1 MLLPNPPAGGSAR
14 HLVITH
20 AAAILNGDE
29 LPELQPGE
37 QQLFS
42 FFKPGL
48 EAGIHTINVKQE
60 IDVGDKMELPSDQNP
75 QVPQKFNVIAPR
87 FTLPA
92 GSVHSTYP
100 PSGRADHVETLPHI
114 VLMDQHLPWE
124 RTASKVTPVPD
135 DRARNKVPW
144 LAVVVF
150 TQEELRLEESILKN
164 GIFSEIPKFEATQ
177 DTTLAINMQI
187 SDILK
192 TKDTTSPITK
202 LDDLDLTART
212 DVIFLKKE
220 LFTSLVTT
228 YDDDGNPKTPQP
240 VPDVSRYKFLAHVRN
255 TNTQGMAEACL
266 TDGHFSI
273 VVSHRVGPINI
284 TQPTPVVVHLISIE
298 GVENMTLPITTQFVA
313 LSSLQSWTYTCLP
326 PSSLNVLEMFRG
338 LGNTLDVLRAPKS
351 IIEAVLNVPKG
362 NTEAAPGA
370 PEQTTKELRSREQ
383 GAARVAARLMD
394 GYSLVK
400 YYTQSG
406 EETVALTRSPFTPTT
421 IPHPLADWKLLSTFG
436 TDLQI
441 FDQEAGV
448 MDITYSS
455 AWQLGKTLGLADQTF
470 GAALGRVRTLVYDKG
485 MNNAKAEALTEV
497 EGYQTRAQTLKSL
510 AKSMQTLTA
519 LPEGNLLMGEGKM
532 LDRWQRPAVKTLDLS
547 FGSPAV
553 NFVKHAGG
561 VMQTLART
569 ADGEGHEFYNE
580 VNSPYST
587 DWMIVFKWVQDKM
600 SLVGIPA
607 HYLITD
613 PSHLPRESLRF
624 FHIDP
629 NWVDALIDG
638 ALSVANHFDKQ
649 EDFIRDSIKVTINK
663 YLATVNP
670 KLGYAPQIP
679 TYGFLLRSDLCS
691 QFPDLAVSTT
701 HTNRAPLLRHE
712 NIDDGVMLCL
722 FDRVPSGP
730 EFESLKFTQPPH
742 QQCFSVGGS
751 LDANSLLTQ
760 YRTVYTDRK
769 EGDPDQVDITERV
782 SKKGEKK
789 PVFLWG
795 KDAEIRTLR
804 FPAWADDVFEN
815 IKKGM
820 NAVVPGSF
828 IDIHPAGATLPYPG
842 AALAGIQL
850 GTPVYW
856 MQIELKDRTA
866 LKSLVP
872 PDSLQPGPRSLK
884 MMQARVPI
892 PTEAVPVEPPAPKA
906 APVPMASL
914 PPFGKRIRPAPL
926 PATAPPPHFRF
937 LRTSA
942 PRPPLTTPPLPPH
955 PAPTPKPEPPHL
967 IAAAAVATTG
977 NDHDPS
983 GPVTFVYSVYPIDG
997 YAENEVPSA
1006 GDAAIGQDLIF
1017 SIVLQSGWDN
1027 DLTLDELT
1035 VRVPRGEI
1043 NATPATLL
1051 KEYNGPGATMLNNL
1065 RFNVLLQFEE
1075 GSTELLLRLLPRSTK
1090 GGVPVSTIREM
1101 SFILS
1106 MVKVHQRQET
1116 TTIIINVEE
1125 KYSNGT
1131 KTTKT
1136 CRVRL
1141 LGAED

>member
-20 AAAILNGDE
+20 AASILNGDK
-29 LPELQPGE
+29 LPDLKPGE

-48 EAGIHTINVKQE
+48 EAGIHTVNVKQDINVDGE
-60 IDVGDKMELPSDQNP
+60 KKSLPDSENLQIP
-75 QVPQKFNVIAPR
+75 QQFNVIAPR

-100 PSGRADHVETLPHI
+100 PSGHADHVETLPHI

-124 RTASKVTPVPD
+124 RVASKVIPVPND
-135 DRARNKVPW
+135 TPRNKVPW
-144 LAVVVF
+144 LAVLVF
-150 TQEELRLEESILKN
+150 TQEELRLEEPMLN
-164 GIFSEIPKFEATQ
+164 QTGIFSGTEILKFPVTQ
-177 DTTLAINMQI
+177 ATTLGINMKI

-202 LDDLDLTART
+202 LGDLDLTAQT

-228 YDDDGNPKTPQP
+228 YDDDGNPKTPQTA
-240 VPDVSRYKFLAHVRN
+240 PDVSRYKFLAHVRN

-298 GVENMTLPITTQFVA
+298 GVENMTLPIPTQFVA

-326 PSSLNVLEMFRG
+326 PSSLNVLEMFRD
-338 LGNTLDVLRAPKS
+338 LGNTLDVLRAPMS
-351 IIEAVLNVPKG
+351 IIEAVLK
-362 NTEAAPGA
+362 APERAVGA
-370 PEQTTKELRSREQ
+370 PKETIKELRSRER

-394 GYSLVK
+394 GYSLVR

-421 IPHPLADWKLLSTFG
+421 IPHPLTDWKLLSTFG

-455 AWQLGKTLGLADQTF
+455 AWQLGKTLGLADQIF

-485 MNNAKAEALTEV
+485 MNNAKAEALTKV
-497 EGYQTRAQTLKSL
+497 GGYQTQAQTLESIPKSV
-510 AKSMQTLTA
+510 QTLIA
-519 LPEGNLLMGEGKM
+519 LPEGDLLMGEGKM
-532 LDRWQRPAVKTLDLS
+532 LDRWQRPAVETLNLS

-569 ADGEGHEFYNE
+569 TDGEGHEFYNE

-600 SLVGIPA
+600 SLIGVPA

-629 NWVDALIDG
+629 NWVDALVDG

-742 QQCFSVGGS
+742 QQCFSVGGY
-751 LDANSLLTQ
+751 LHADELMTQ
-760 YRTVYTDRK
+760 YKTVYTNRK
-769 EGDPDQVDITERV
+769 QGDPDHVPITQKV
-782 SKKGEKK
+782 WKKGDKK

-804 FPAWADDVFEN
+804 FPAWADDVYES
-815 IKKGM
+815 IKAGM
-820 NAVVPGSF
+820 NAVVPESF
-828 IDIHPAGATLPYPG
+828 DDPHPDDKTLPYPG
-842 AALAGIQL
+842 SALAGIQL

-856 MQIELKDRTA
+856 MQIELKDQAA

-872 PDSLQPGPRSLK
+872 TDPLQPGPRSLK
-884 MMQARVPI
+884 MMQARVPN
-892 PTEAVPVEPPAPKA
+892 PTDTVPASAGPPIPKA
-906 APVPMASL
+906 APLPMASL

-926 PATAPPPHFRF
+926 SATAPPPHFRF

-942 PRPPLTTPPLPPH
+942 ASHPSTPQPSRDPTTTVPKPPSQSQVYQLNPS
-955 PAPTPKPEPPHL
+955 PTP
-967 IAAAAVATTG
+967 IS
-977 NDHDPS
+977 DHDPA
-983 GPVTFVYSVYPIDG
+983 GPVNFVCGIYPIDG
-997 YAENEVPSA
+997 FTANEIPTG
-1006 GDAAIGQDLIF
+1006 GDTTWGQDLVF
-1017 SIVLQSGWDN
+1017 SVVLASGGNN
-1027 DLTLDELT
+1027 DLSLTELELA
-1035 VRVPRGEI
+1035 VPRGDV
-1043 NATPATLL
+1043 AHGGLL
-1051 KEYNGPGATMLNNL
+1051 LEYNGPGATMLSNM
-1065 RFNVLLQFEE
+1065 RFNILLQPDKNK
-1075 GSTELLLRLLPRSTK
+1075 LLLRLMPRSA
-1090 GGVPVSTIREM
+1090 GRMVHLSTIKEM
-1101 SFILS
+1101 SFLLS
-1106 MVKVHQRQET
+1106 MVKVNQPKKT
-1116 TTIIINVEE
+1116 KILTIGM
-1125 KYSNGT
+1125 KMSYSTGAPRT
-1131 KTTKT
+1131 DDFDIA
-1136 CRVRL
+1136 L
-1141 LGAED
+1141 LGTED